1 MSSWEIKG
9 ILEGSGEDDTR
20 VGQPYCLRAFQAG
33 DPLTLSFL
41 VYVKQ
46 AFFLYKVSPAQKNAF
61 TLHRQLLAECL
72 GWVFV

>member
-1 MSSWEIKG
+1 M
-9 ILEGSGEDDTR
+9 R

-46 AFFLYKVSPAQKNAF
+46 AFFLCKVALAQKNAF
-61 TLHRQLLAECL
+61 ALHQQLLAECFG
-72 GWVFV
+72 GWVFM